1 MIMIRTR
8 LIYAGI
14 FISALVAL
22 VTVSSAQADASF
34 LLGRMRPEQVFE
46 ITLLWDNGTHY
57 RQYAYV
63 DDEQAIC
70 EIDASGEIGHCPVDL
85 IPIANAFKQ
94 IGIVELIPRLP
105 DSIHWGAEADT
116 PVVLAATFKEWDTA
130 NQHASQWQLA
140 CSVMPDDETLAVCL
154 QVDRIDHF
162 NYMII
167 QAEPLMALIA
177 GLNS

>member
-1 MIMIRTR
+1 MIRTWQT
-8 LIYAGI
+8 YAGI
-14 FISALVAL
+14 FVSALVAL
-22 VTVSSAQADASF
+22 VTVSSVQADASF

-70 EIDASGEIGHCPVDL
+70 EIDASGEIGHCPIDPL
-85 IPIANAFKQ
+85 PIAEAFKQ
-94 IGIVELIPRLP
+94 IPVVEFIPRLP
-105 DSIHWGAEADT
+105 DAIHWGAEANT
-116 PVVLAATFKEWDTA
+116 PVVLAATFKEWDA
-130 NQHASQWQLA
+130 VNQHASQWQLA
-140 CSVMPDDETLAVCL
+140 CSVMPDNETLAVCV

-167 QAEPLMALIA
+167 QAEPLMRLIA